1 MKKLAYLLPLLIL
14 AVVAMPAV
22 VSAQTGAPT
31 TGVGS
36 LDPAGGGQN
45 VGSDL
50 NAPIQTT
57 GDLITIVLGLVNW
70 VAWFVALV
78 AVLFGLYSGILF
90 ITAGGDD
97 EKLTK
102 AKNILLYAI
111 VGIVVAILAFSIVA
125 ISKSIAGI

>member
-1 MKKLAYLLPLLIL
+1 MKKLAYLLPLLVL
-14 AVVAMPAV
+14 AVVVAAPAAL
-22 VSAQTGAPT
+22 AQAPT
-31 TGVGS
+31 SGIGAAPTGGA
-36 LDPAGGGQN
+36 DI
-45 VGSDL
+45 GSDL
-50 NAPIQTT
+50 TGPVTST
-57 GDLITIVLGLVNW
+57 GDLVDIILGLVNW

-78 AVLFGLYSGILF
+78 AVLFGLYAGILF

-102 AKNILLYAI
+102 AKNILLYSI

>member
-1 MKKLAYLLPLLIL
+1 MKKLAYLLPLLML
-14 AVVAMPAV
+14 LVVVAAPAAL
-22 VSAQTGAPT
+22 AQPT
-31 TGVGS
+31 SGIGNV
-36 LDPAGGGQN
+36 DPALGGDN
-45 VGSDL
+45 IGSDA
-50 NAPIQTT
+50 NAPIQNTD
-57 GDLITIVLGLVNW
+57 DLIAIILGLVNW

-78 AVLFGLYSGILF
+78 AVLFGLYAGILF

-102 AKNILLYAI
+102 AKNILLYSI

>member
-1 MKKLAYLLPLLIL
+1 MKKLAYLLPLLML
-14 AVVAMPAV
+14 LVVVAAPAALAQPTSGIG
-22 VSAQTGAPT
+22 SAPAGLENIGSTGAIT
-31 TGVGS
+31 DTAS
-36 LDPAGGGQN
+36 LVD
-45 VGSDL
+45 
-50 NAPIQTT
+50 I
-57 GDLITIVLGLVNW
+57 ILGLVNW

-78 AVLFGLYSGILF
+78 AVLFGLYAGILF

-102 AKNILLYAI
+102 AKNILLYSI